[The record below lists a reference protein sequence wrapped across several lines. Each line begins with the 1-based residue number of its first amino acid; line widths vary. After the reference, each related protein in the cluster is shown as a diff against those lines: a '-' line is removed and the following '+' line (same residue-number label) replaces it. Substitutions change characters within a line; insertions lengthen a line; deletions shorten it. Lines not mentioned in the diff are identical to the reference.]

1 MKGMVLM
8 INTTNIKD
16 DLEFV
21 SKDNTNQKFDNEF
34 KTINAEVLSQ
44 IAEKWLKAMEENNV
58 EAILPKT
65 KEELSFFEVWWYN
78 LSLVKKFCHD
88 NPNADLSEDQLI
100 FGYYNEPFYVGN
112 WFWQQKD
119 RLKDKKFN
127 EYQKTAL
134 EAIKVKKAEERNIY
148 TGLSTAQ
155 RWLLAIKNDTV
166 SDLLPASKSELKFFN
181 LWWYNFSLVYLYYQE
196 NEYPSFEP
204 LTFVDG
210 YYGEKFDIGSWLLK
224 QKRQEAN
231 RKLFKE
237 QIKALDGLDMVWSK
251 KSSNYRTKK
260 SDIVASKWLKAIRNN
275 EIEKVLPSSLG
286 RLKKYD
292 IWWYNFALVKK
303 YLETNNN
310 LNLSDLKIVVGYY
323 GENAHLGN
331 WLSQQRNRRISN
343 NLSNLQIEALNSI
356 HMVWKKAPSSKEQ
369 WLLNY
374 EEAKKYKDKYGNLLI
389 PKDYTVIGLNGI
401 ELHVGVWVR
410 NQRARYE
417 ARELTDEQVELLV
430 KIGMVWRVSDLKWNE
445 YFEMAKKYWERYGN
459 LFVLPTSN
467 INNAQ
472 ALYSW
477 LAKQREAYWEGKL
490 SLKKAELL
498 ESLNIS
504 WLKLKIEWLKMY
516 DYAYKYYI
524 KNGNIRVTYGYSFND
539 IDGNPVNLG
548 NWLQTQQYYYRDGN
562 LKPLQI
568 EMLNKIGIIWEKYNN
583 KIANVKLFATYNLIK
598 YVTREFLERYS
609 LLEMNAK
616 INFCKDSQGQY
627 PLVINGKLNPIFTM
641 SSQDIKENCNGIS
654 LEDMII
660 KYQDRLALIR
670 S

>member
-1 MKGMVLM
+1 M

-16 DLEFV
+16 ALEFV

-78 LSLVKKFCHD
+78 LNLVKKFCRD
-88 NPNADLSEDQLI
+88 NPDASLSEDQLV

-112 WFWQQKD
+112 WFWRQKD
-119 RLKDKKFN
+119 RLKDKQFN

-166 SDLLPASKSELKFFN
+166 SDLLPASKSELRFFN
-181 LWWYNFSLVYLYYQE
+181 LWWYNFSLVYFYYQE
-196 NEYPSFEP
+196 NEYLCLEP
-204 LTFVDG
+204 QTFVID
-210 YYGEKFDIGSWLLK
+210 YYGKKIDIGSWLLK
-224 QKRQEAN
+224 QKRQEVAG
-231 RKLFKE
+231 KLFKE
-237 QIKALDGLDMVWSK
+237 QIKALDSLDMVWSK
-251 KSSNYRTKK
+251 NSSNYRTKK

-275 EIEKVLPSSLG
+275 EIEKILPSSLG

-343 NLSNLQIEALNSI
+343 NLSDLQIEALNSI
-356 HMVWKKAPSSKEQ
+356 HMVWKKGPSSKEQ

-374 EEAKKYKDKYGNLLI
+374 EEAKKYKDKCGNLLI

-401 ELHVGVWVR
+401 ELHVGEWVR
-410 NQRARYE
+410 NQRSRYE
-417 ARELTDEQVELLV
+417 AGKLTDEQIELLV

-445 YFEMAKKYWERYGN
+445 YFELAKKYWERYGN

-504 WLKLKIEWLKMY
+504 WLKLNIEWLKMY

-548 NWLQTQQYYYRDGN
+548 NWLQIQQYNYRDGN

-568 EMLNKIGIIWEKYNN
+568 EMLNKIMFILDKHDN
-583 KIANVKLFATYNLIK
+583 KTANIKLFTTHNLIK
-598 YVTREFLERYS
+598 YVTRELLERYS

-654 LEDMII
+654 LEDMIT
-660 KYQDRLALIR
+660 KYKYRLALIR
-670 S
+670 G

>member
-1 MKGMVLM
+1 M

-34 KTINAEVLSQ
+34 KNINDEMLSK

-65 KEELSFFEVWWYN
+65 KEELNFFEVWWYN
-78 LSLVKKFCHD
+78 LNLVKKFCRD
-88 NPNADLSEDQLI
+88 NPDASLSEDQLV

-112 WFWQQKD
+112 WFWRQKD
-119 RLKDKKFN
+119 RLKDKQFN

-166 SDLLPASKSELKFFN
+166 SDLLPASKSELRFFN
-181 LWWYNFSLVYLYYQE
+181 LWWYNFSLVYSYHQK
-196 NEYPSFEP
+196 NEYLCLEP
-204 LTFVDG
+204 QTFVID
-210 YYGEKFDIGSWLLK
+210 YYGKKIDIGSWLLK
-224 QKRQEAN
+224 QKRQEVAG
-231 RKLFKE
+231 KLFKE

-251 KSSNYRTKK
+251 NSSNYRTKK

-275 EIEKVLPSSLG
+275 EIEKILPSSLG

-292 IWWYNFALVKK
+292 IWWYNFTLVKK
-303 YLETNNN
+303 YLETSNNQNLNN
-310 LNLSDLKIVVGYY
+310 LKTVVGYY

-331 WLSQQRNRRISN
+331 WLSQQRNRRIGN
-343 NLSNLQIEALNSI
+343 NLSDLQIEALNSI
-356 HMVWKKAPSSKEQ
+356 HMVWKKGLSSKEQ

-374 EEAKKYKDKYGNLLI
+374 EEAKKYKDKCGNLLI

-410 NQRARYE
+410 NQRSRYE
-417 ARELTDEQVELLV
+417 AGKLTDEQKELLV
-430 KIGMVWRVSDLKWNE
+430 KIDMVWRVSDLKWNE
-445 YFEMAKKYWERYGN
+445 YFELAKKYWERYGN

-467 INNAQ
+467 IDNAQ

-477 LAKQREAYWEGKL
+477 LAKQREAYWEGNL

-504 WLKLKIEWLKMY
+504 WLKLNIEWLKMY

-524 KNGNIRVTYGYSFND
+524 QNGNIRVTYGYSFND

-548 NWLQTQQYYYRDGN
+548 KWLRTQQYYYRDGN

-568 EMLNKIGIIWEKYNN
+568 EMLNKIGFILDKRDN
-583 KIANVKLFATYNLIK
+583 KTANIKLFTTHNLIK
-598 YVTREFLERYS
+598 YVTRELLERYS

-660 KYQDRLALIR
+660 KYKDRLALIR
-670 S
+670 G

>member
-1 MKGMVLM
+1 MFTL
-8 INTTNIKD
+8 IIK
-16 DLEFV
+16 
-21 SKDNTNQKFDNEF
+21 K
-34 KTINAEVLSQ
+34 
-44 IAEKWLKAMEENNV
+44 
-58 EAILPKT
+58 
-65 KEELSFFEVWWYN
+65 
-78 LSLVKKFCHD
+78 
-88 NPNADLSEDQLI
+88 
-100 FGYYNEPFYVGN
+100 
-112 WFWQQKD
+112 
-119 RLKDKKFN
+119 N
-127 EYQKTAL
+127 EYLCL
-134 EAIKVKKAEERNIY
+134 EP
-148 TGLSTAQ
+148 Q
-155 RWLLAIKNDTV
+155 
-166 SDLLPASKSELKFFN
+166 
-181 LWWYNFSLVYLYYQE
+181 
-196 NEYPSFEP
+196 
-204 LTFVDG
+204 TFVID
-210 YYGEKFDIGSWLLK
+210 YYGKKIDIGSWLLK
-224 QKRQEAN
+224 QKRQEVAG
-231 RKLFKE
+231 KLFKE

-251 KSSNYRTKK
+251 NSSNYRIKK

-275 EIEKVLPSSLG
+275 EIEKILPSSLG

-310 LNLSDLKIVVGYY
+310 LNLSNLKIVVGYY

-331 WLSQQRNRRISN
+331 WLSHQRNRRIGN
-343 NLSNLQIEALNSI
+343 NLSDLQIEALNSI
-356 HMVWKKAPSSKEQ
+356 HMVWKKGLSSKEQ

-374 EEAKKYKDKYGNLLI
+374 EEAKKYKDKCGNLLI

-401 ELHVGVWVR
+401 ELHVGKWLR
-410 NQRARYE
+410 NQRSRYE
-417 ARELTDEQVELLV
+417 AGGLTDEQIELLV

-445 YFEMAKKYWERYGN
+445 YFELAKKYWERYGN

-477 LAKQREAYWEGKL
+477 LAKQREAYWEGNL
-490 SLKKAELL
+490 SLKKVKLL

-504 WLKLKIEWLKMY
+504 WLKLNIEWLKMY

-524 KNGNIRVTYGYSFND
+524 QNGNIRVTYGYSFND

-548 NWLQTQQYYYRDGN
+548 KWLRTQQYYYRDGN

-568 EMLNKIGIIWEKYNN
+568 EMLNKIGFILDKRDN
-583 KIANVKLFATYNLIK
+583 KTANIKLFTTHNLIK
-598 YVTREFLERYS
+598 YVTRELLERYS

-660 KYQDRLALIR
+660 KYKDRLALIR
-670 S
+670 G